1 MIHWQKVLK
10 PIRESG
16 TEGITRE
23 AIAEKIMEE
32 PASQELAG
40 TIQHL
45 LENGKIIAAIGDNK
59 KGGVA
64 LIFQLPQPRRSRRED
79 IKFDPE
85 IDEIFDPPEKTE
97 TINTGETPQRNV
109 SPSHRSEKTTQNEVT
124 PLPENELK
132 KEPQ

>member
-10 PIRESG
+10 PIREAG
-16 TEGITRE
+16 TEGITKE
-23 AIAEKIMEE
+23 AIAEKIREE
-32 PASQELAG
+32 PASQDLAG

-64 LIFQLPQPRRSRRED
+64 LIFQLPQPRRSRREE
-79 IKFDPE
+79 IKHDPKP
-85 IDEIFDPPEKTE
+85 DEIFDPPEKTE
-97 TINTGETPQRNV
+97 TINTGQTPQEGEA
-109 SPSHRSEKTTQNEVT
+109 PSHRSEETTQNEVT